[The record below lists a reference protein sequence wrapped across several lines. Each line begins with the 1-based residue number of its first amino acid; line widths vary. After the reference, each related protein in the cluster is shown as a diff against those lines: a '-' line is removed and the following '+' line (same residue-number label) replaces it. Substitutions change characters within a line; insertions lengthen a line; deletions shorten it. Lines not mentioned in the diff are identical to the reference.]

1 MLLHINEVITYEINY
16 KIIKNLENTFKR
28 IYFIVYYR
36 KFSVSQSTKA
46 TGGRIMLQV
55 NNVTKKYGKLIANDQ
70 VSFYINPQEITILL
84 GPNGAGKSTII
95 KCIAGLL
102 KFNGNIL
109 INGSDNKS
117 LPAKRDLGYIPE
129 IPALYDMLTVWEH
142 MEFIARAYSLQN
154 WKERAEELLTR
165 FELEDKKKKLGNE
178 LSKGMQQKVSICCGL
193 LPEPKVILFDEP
205 LVGLD
210 PHAIKELKKLLM
222 ELCNQGASI
231 LISTHMLDSV
241 EEFWDSTNIMM
252 NGRIAARRT
261 RKEIE
266 GSGEDLEQ
274 LFFKI
279 TEGDKGNDIDISK
292 EKLIMNT
299 EAEGER

>member
-1 MLLHINEVITYEINY
+1 
-16 KIIKNLENTFKR
+16 
-28 IYFIVYYR
+28 
-36 KFSVSQSTKA
+36 
-46 TGGRIMLQV
+46 MLQV
-55 NNVTKKYGKLIANDQ
+55 NNITKKYGKLIANDQ
-70 VSFYINPQEITILL
+70 VSFLINPQEITILL

-117 LPAKRDLGYIPE
+117 LQAKRDLGYIPE

-154 WKERAEELLTR
+154 WKEYAEELLTR

-178 LSKGMQQKVSICCGL
+178 LSKGMQQKLSICCGL
-193 LPEPKVILFDEP
+193 LPRPKVILFDEP

-210 PHAIKELKKLLM
+210 PHAIKELKKLLV
-222 ELCNQGASI
+222 ELRNQGASI

-279 TEGDKGNDIDISK
+279 TEGDP
-292 EKLIMNT
+292 ENT
-299 EAEGER
+299 KTKEAEGER